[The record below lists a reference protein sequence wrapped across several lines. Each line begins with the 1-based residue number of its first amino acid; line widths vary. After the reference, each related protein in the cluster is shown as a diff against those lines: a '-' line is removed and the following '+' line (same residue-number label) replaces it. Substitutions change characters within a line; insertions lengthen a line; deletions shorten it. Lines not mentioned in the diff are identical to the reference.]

1 VEITDLVAPDRVVAG
16 LRVRSKSHLLTEL
29 ARRAAAATGLSQEH
43 IREALEAREALG
55 STGIG
60 AGIAMPHAQI
70 TGLDRFYGLFV
81 RLDRPIGY
89 EAIDE
94 RPVDLVFLLL
104 IPMNTNEHLQA
115 LACVSRRLRD
125 QAIATNLRRAPSD
138 QEVYQALAAPPPQ

>member
-1 VEITDLVAPDRVVAG
+1 VEITDLLAPDSVIAG
-16 LRVRSKSHLLTEL
+16 LPVRNKPYLLTEL

-55 STGIG
+55 STGVG

-81 RLDRPIGY
+81 RLHRPIDY
-89 EAIDE
+89 DAIDG

-104 IPMNTNEHLQA
+104 IPATTKEHLQA
-115 LACVSRRLRD
+115 LACISRRLRD
-125 QAIATNLRRAPSD
+125 QAIATSVRNAADGP
-138 QEVYQALAAPPPQ
+138 EVYEALTENAA

>member
-1 VEITDLVAPDRVVAG
+1 VEITDLLAPDSVIAG
-16 LRVRSKSHLLTEL
+16 LPVRNKPYLLTEL

-55 STGIG
+55 STGVG

-81 RLDRPIGY
+81 RLHRPIDY
-89 EAIDE
+89 DAIDG

-104 IPMNTNEHLQA
+104 IPATTKEHLQA

-125 QAIATNLRRAPSD
+125 QAIASSVRTAVDDRELY
-138 QEVYQALAAPPPQ
+138 EALTENPA